1 MLHSLMWV
9 EKYRPATLD
18 EIVNQAH
25 VVAGL
30 KELLKT
36 PSEMPHLLFAGPPGT
51 GKTTAALCV
60 ARAVL
65 KDYWRDY
72 TLELNAS
79 DERGIQTVRE
89 RIKIFASYS
98 VAAEVPF
105 RIIILDEADEMT
117 NDAQT
122 ALRRIMEESS
132 RICRFIL
139 ICNYSSG
146 IIEPIQSR
154 TAIFRFQRLEEKD
167 VVNHLTYICKSEG
180 IKKYDREALTLIYEI
195 SGGDL
200 RHAINMLQT
209 AAATG
214 EISVE
219 TVKRIAGIS
228 NKAVVAEV
236 VAYALKGDFKTAREK
251 MLELTKVYGMSEQDF
266 LKYVFEEITKLNPP
280 NIDKIAESI
289 AKYDYRL
296 IVGANPEIQL
306 TALLAELVQLGK
318 DLAQQNKKGNSI
330 IKEAH
335 KAHRV

>member
-1 MLHSLMWV
+1 MWV
-9 EKYRPATLD
+9 EKYRPTKLD
-18 EIVNQAH
+18 DIVDQEH
-25 VVAGL
+25 VVSGL
-30 KELLKT
+30 KELLKA
-36 PSEMPHLLFAGPPGT
+36 PSQMPHLLFAGPPGT

-65 KDYWRDY
+65 GDYWRDY

-98 VAAEVPF
+98 VGAAEIPF

-132 RICRFIL
+132 RVCRFIL

-167 VVNHLTYICKSEG
+167 VVSYLAHICRSEG
-180 IKKYDREALTLIYEI
+180 IKNYREDALSLIYRI
-195 SGGDL
+195 SEGDL
-200 RHAINMLQT
+200 RHAINILQT

-214 EISVE
+214 EVSVKNVE
-219 TVKRIAGIS
+219 RVAGLS
-228 NKAVVAEV
+228 NKALVAECV
-236 VAYALKGDFKTAREK
+236 SHALNGDFNKAREK

-266 LKYVFEEITKLNPP
+266 LRYAFEEVSRLNPP

-296 IVGANPEIQL
+296 IVGANPDIQL
-306 TALLAELVQLGK
+306 TALLAELVHLGREST
-318 DLAQQNKKGNSI
+318 QQSRKG
-330 IKEAH
+330 K
-335 KAHRV
+335 

>member
-1 MLHSLMWV
+1 MLQSLMWV
-9 EKYRPATLD
+9 EKYRPANLD
-18 EIVNQAH
+18 EIVNQRH
-25 VVAGL
+25 VVSGL
-30 KELLKT
+30 KELIKA

-98 VAAEVPF
+98 VGAADIPF

-154 TAIFRFQRLEEKD
+154 TAIFRFQKLEEKD
-167 VVNHLTYICKSEG
+167 VVNHLAYICKSEG
-180 IKKYDREALTLIYEI
+180 IKKYQEDALALIYKI
-195 SGGDL
+195 SEGDL
-200 RHAINMLQT
+200 RHAINILQT
-209 AAATG
+209 TAATG

-219 TVKRIAGIS
+219 NVERVAGIS
-228 NKAVVAEV
+228 SKALVSEIVRQ
-236 VAYALKGDFKTAREK
+236 ALNGDFNAARGK
-251 MLELTKVYGMSEQDF
+251 MLELTRVYGMSEQDF
-266 LKYVFEEITKLNPP
+266 LKYAFEEISRLNPP
-280 NIDKIAESI
+280 NLDKIAESI

-318 DLAQQNKKGNSI
+318 DLAQQGKKG
-330 IKEAH
+330 K
-335 KAHRV
+335 

>member
-1 MLHSLMWV
+1 MSALQSLMWV
-9 EKYRPATLD
+9 EKYRPTRLED
-18 EIVNQAH
+18 LVNQQH
-25 VVAGL
+25 VVSGL
-30 KELLKT
+30 KELLKN
-36 PSEMPHLLFAGPPGT
+36 PAEMPHLLFAGPPGT

-89 RIKIFASYS
+89 RIKTFASYS
-98 VAAEVPF
+98 VGAADVPF

-154 TAIFRFQRLEEKD
+154 TAIFRFQRLEEEY
-167 VVNHLTYICKSEG
+167 VVNHLTYICRSEG
-180 IKKYDREALTLIYEI
+180 VKKVEPEALSLIYKV

-200 RHAINMLQT
+200 RHAINILQT
-209 AAATG
+209 TAAMG
-214 EISVE
+214 EVSVE
-219 TVKRIAGIS
+219 NVKRVAGIS
-228 NKAVVAEV
+228 SKAMVGEV
-236 VAYALKGDFKTAREK
+236 VKLALNGDFNAAREK

-266 LKYVFEEITKLNPP
+266 LKYAFEEISALNPP
-280 NIDKIAESI
+280 NLNKIAESI

-296 IVGANPEIQL
+296 VVGANPDIQL

-318 DLAQQNKKGNSI
+318 EMNQPTKRGK
-330 IKEAH
+330 
-335 KAHRV
+335 

>member
-1 MLHSLMWV
+1 MWV
-9 EKYRPATLD
+9 EKYRPMRLE
-18 EIVNQAH
+18 EIVDQQH
-25 VVAGL
+25 VVSGL
-30 KELLKT
+30 KELLKN
-36 PSEMPHLLFAGPPGT
+36 PAEMPHLLFAGPPGT

-89 RIKIFASYS
+89 RIKTFASYS
-98 VAAEVPF
+98 VGAADVPY

-154 TAIFRFQRLEEKD
+154 TAVFRFQRLEEKD
-167 VVNHLTYICKSEG
+167 VVNHLAYICRSEG
-180 IKKYDREALTLIYEI
+180 VKKVQPEALSLIYKVSE
-195 SGGDL
+195 GDL
-200 RHAINMLQT
+200 RHAINILQT
-209 AAATG
+209 AVAMG
-214 EISVE
+214 EVSVE
-219 TVKRIAGIS
+219 NVKRVAGIS
-228 NKAVVAEV
+228 SKAMVGEAVRL
-236 VAYALKGDFKTAREK
+236 ALSGEFNAAREK

-266 LKYVFEEITKLNPP
+266 LKYAFEEISALNPP
-280 NIDKIAESI
+280 NLDRIAESI

-296 IVGANPEIQL
+296 VVGANPDIQL

-318 DLAQQNKKGNSI
+318 EISQPSKRGK
-330 IKEAH
+330 
-335 KAHRV
+335 

>member
-1 MLHSLMWV
+1 MWV
-9 EKYRPATLD
+9 EKYRPTKLED
-18 EIVNQAH
+18 IVNQQH
-25 VVAGL
+25 VVSGL
-30 KELLKT
+30 KELLKN
-36 PSEMPHLLFAGPPGT
+36 PAEMPHLLFAGPPGT

-65 KDYWRDY
+65 KDHWRDY

-89 RIKIFASYS
+89 RIKTFASYS
-98 VAAEVPF
+98 VGGADVPY

-167 VVNHLTYICKSEG
+167 VVNHLAYICRSEG
-180 IKKYDREALTLIYEI
+180 VKKVQPEALSLIYEV
-195 SGGDL
+195 SEGDL
-200 RHAINMLQT
+200 RHAINILQT
-209 AAATG
+209 AAAMG
-214 EISVE
+214 DVSVE
-219 TVKRIAGIS
+219 NVKRVAGIS
-228 NKAVVAEV
+228 SKAMVGEV
-236 VAYALKGDFKTAREK
+236 VRLALNGDFNAARERT
-251 MLELTKVYGMSEQDF
+251 LELTRVYGMSEQDF
-266 LKYVFEEITKLNPP
+266 LKYAFEEISALNPP
-280 NIDKIAESI
+280 NLDRIAESI

-296 IVGANPEIQL
+296 VVGANPDIQL

-318 DLAQQNKKGNSI
+318 ELNLPDKRGK
-330 IKEAH
+330 
-335 KAHRV
+335 

>member
-1 MLHSLMWV
+1 MWV

-18 EIVNQAH
+18 EIVNQEP
-25 VVAGL
+25 VVSGL
-30 KELLKT
+30 RELLKK
-36 PSEMPHLLFAGPPGT
+36 PAEMPHLLFAGPPGT

-98 VAAEVPF
+98 VGAANVPY

-154 TAIFRFQRLEEKD
+154 TAVFRFQRLEEKD
-167 VVNHLTYICKSEG
+167 VVSHLAYICKSEG
-180 IKKYDREALTLIYEI
+180 IKKVQQEALSLIYKV
-195 SGGDL
+195 SDGDL
-200 RHAINMLQT
+200 RHAINILQT
-209 AAATG
+209 TAAMG
-214 EISVE
+214 EVNIE
-219 TVKRIAGIS
+219 NVKRVAGIS
-228 NKAVVAEV
+228 SKAMVAETIRL
-236 VAYALKGDFKTAREK
+236 ALDGQFSAAREK

-266 LKYVFEEITKLNPP
+266 LKYAFEEISALNPP
-280 NIDKIAESI
+280 NLDKIAESI

-296 IVGANPEIQL
+296 VVGANADIQL

-318 DLAQQNKKGNSI
+318 EITQLSRRGK
-330 IKEAH
+330 
-335 KAHRV
+335 

>member
-1 MLHSLMWV
+1 MWV

-18 EIVNQAH
+18 AIVNQEP
-25 VVAGL
+25 VVSGL
-30 KELLKT
+30 KELLKK
-36 PSEMPHLLFAGPPGT
+36 PAEMPHLLFAGPPGT

-98 VAAEVPF
+98 VGAADVPY

-167 VVNHLTYICKSEG
+167 VVNHLAYICKSEG
-180 IKKYDREALTLIYEI
+180 VKKVQQEALSLIYKV
-195 SGGDL
+195 SDGDL
-200 RHAINMLQT
+200 RHAINILQT
-209 AAATG
+209 TVAMG
-214 EISVE
+214 DVNVE
-219 TVKRIAGIS
+219 NVKRVAGIS
-228 NKAVVAEV
+228 SKAMVAD
-236 VAYALKGDFKTAREK
+236 AIRLALNGDFSAAREK

-266 LKYVFEEITKLNPP
+266 LKYAFEEISALNPP
-280 NIDKIAESI
+280 NLNKIAESI

-296 IVGANPEIQL
+296 VVGANADIQL

-318 DLAQQNKKGNSI
+318 EITQQSKKG
-330 IKEAH
+330 K
-335 KAHRV
+335 

>member
-1 MLHSLMWV
+1 MGFVSALQSLMWV
-9 EKYRPATLD
+9 EKYRPTSLD
-18 EIVNQAH
+18 EIVNQQH
-25 VVAGL
+25 VVSGL
-30 KELLKT
+30 KELLKN
-36 PSEMPHLLFAGPPGT
+36 PAEMPHLLFAGPPGT

-89 RIKIFASYS
+89 RIKTFASYS
-98 VAAEVPF
+98 VTANVPY

-167 VVNHLTYICKSEG
+167 VVNHLAYICRAEG
-180 IKKYDREALTLIYEI
+180 VKKVEPEALSLIYKVSE
-195 SGGDL
+195 GDL
-200 RHAINMLQT
+200 RHAINILQT
-209 AAATG
+209 AAAMG
-214 EISVE
+214 EVSVE
-219 TVKRIAGIS
+219 NVKRVAGLS
-228 NKAVVAEV
+228 SRAMVGEAVRL
-236 VAYALKGDFKTAREK
+236 ALNGDFNAAREK

-266 LKYVFEEITKLNPP
+266 LKYVFEEISALNPP
-280 NIDKIAESI
+280 NLDRVAECI

-296 IVGANPEIQL
+296 VVGANPDIQL

-318 DLAQQNKKGNSI
+318 ELNQP
-330 IKEAH
+330 IKRG
-335 KAHRV
+335 K

>member
-1 MLHSLMWV
+1 MQPLLWV
-9 EKYRPATLD
+9 EKYRPLRLE
-18 EIVNQAH
+18 EIVNQQH
-25 VVAGL
+25 VVSGL
-30 KELLKT
+30 KELLKS
-36 PSEMPHLLFAGPPGT
+36 PVEMPHLLFAGPPGT

-98 VAAEVPF
+98 VGVADVPY

-167 VVNHLTYICKSEG
+167 VVNHLAYLCRSEG
-180 IKKYDREALTLIYEI
+180 VKKVQQGALSLIYKVSE
-195 SGGDL
+195 GDL
-200 RHAINMLQT
+200 RHAINILQT
-209 AAATG
+209 AAAMG
-214 EISVE
+214 EVSVE
-219 TVKRIAGIS
+219 NVKRVAGIS
-228 NKAVVAEV
+228 SKAMVGDAVKL
-236 VAYALKGDFKTAREK
+236 ALKGDFNAAREK
-251 MLELTKVYGMSEQDF
+251 MLELTKLYGMSEQDF
-266 LKYVFEEITKLNPP
+266 LKYAFEEITALNPP
-280 NIDKIAESI
+280 NLDKIAESI

-296 IVGANPEIQL
+296 VVGANPDIQL

-318 DLAQQNKKGNSI
+318 ELIQPSKKG
-330 IKEAH
+330 K
-335 KAHRV
+335 